1 MSKCQLA
8 EEQVVVVHLV
18 VVIGTVLEVDDTA
31 IDLDLPNDEKVYI
44 LIGPSE
50 SYFLGLIR
58 FYSFF
63 RSMSAW
69 ISRGFGVG
77 PGENFSIGSDSGGSD
92 DAGERHFNRS
102 DGRREHSRFDMI
114 FT

>member
-1 MSKCQLA
+1 M
-8 EEQVVVVHLV
+8 
-18 VVIGTVLEVDDTA
+18 VIGTVLEVDDTA
-31 IDLDLPNDEKVYI
+31 TDLDPPNNEKVYILIGIQI

-69 ISRGFGVG
+69 ISRRFGVG
-77 PGENFSIGSDSGGSD
+77 LGENFSIGSDSGGSN
-92 DAGERHFNRS
+92 DAGERYFNRS
-102 DGRREHSRFDMI
+102 DGRREHSRFNMI